1 MQMTESAKLCR
12 ISKVLSKNLL
22 LLEPVNPLMGPVC
35 LQDTDSEIR
44 AQQTPFAMHM
54 RALRPGIPTAGIS
67 CVKRQG
73 ARRTQDGLQ
82 RGCSNH
88 PDPGLKIPL
97 PTNNHPEKVTIKYL
111 ALDKILKVRV

>member
-22 LLEPVNPLMGPVC
+22 FLEPVNPLVGPAC

-44 AQQTPFAMHM
+44 AQQTLFAMHM

-73 ARRTQDGLQ
+73 AWRTQDGCREAVPTILIL
-82 RGCSNH
+82 
-88 PDPGLKIPL
+88 DLKSHCQL
-97 PTNNHPEKVTIKYL
+97 TTIQK
-111 ALDKILKVRV
+111 R